1 MLKFGKILNIS
12 GKTSTH
18 RAENVFPKYLLY
30 NGHEIA
36 RKYPREKKRYS
47 SFSDSVEC
55 TDSSDLAKF
64 VNCCVSYI
72 SGMAKDSKK
81 I

>member
-1 MLKFGKILNIS
+1 MLKFGKIRNIS

-30 NGHEIA
+30 NDHEIA

-55 TDSSDLAKF
+55 TDSSK
-64 VNCCVSYI
+64 
-72 SGMAKDSKK
+72 SGK
-81 I
+81 IRQLLRVIHFWNGKRF